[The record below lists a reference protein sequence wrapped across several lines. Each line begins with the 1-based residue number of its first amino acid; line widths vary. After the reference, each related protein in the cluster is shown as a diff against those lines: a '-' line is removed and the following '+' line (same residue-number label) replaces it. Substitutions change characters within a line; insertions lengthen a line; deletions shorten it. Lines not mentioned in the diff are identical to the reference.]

1 MTARIVE
8 DARLIRK
15 HIREA
20 EAVTDEAMIACSKLK
35 QVILKARQ
43 NPEVG
48 VSACQKAMLRLM
60 QAEQQA
66 LAMSTNL
73 LRVHEELN
81 KESRVYMAPEDG
93 DDVTYI
99 SPSAIEPAA
108 DLATGTDDRTAIDSG
123 MDKAFA

>member
-8 DARLIRK
+8 DARTIRK

-35 QVILKARQ
+35 QVILRARQ

-48 VSACQKAMLRLM
+48 VDAAQKAMVRLL
-60 QAEQQA
+60 QVEQQA

-81 KESRVYMAPEDG
+81 KVGREYMGPEQDG
-93 DDVTYI
+93 ETHI
-99 SPSAIEPAA
+99 SPSAVELAA
-108 DLATGTDDRTAIDSG
+108 DRVLA
-123 MDKAFA
+123 

>member
-1 MTARIVE
+1 MSARILE
-8 DARLIRK
+8 DAQLIRK

-35 QVILKARQ
+35 QVILRARQ
-43 NPEVG
+43 NPDVG
-48 VSACQKAMLRLM
+48 VDAAQKAMLRLL

-81 KESRVYMAPEDG
+81 KVSRIYMAPEEG
-93 DDVTYI
+93 GEETYI

-108 DLATGTDDRTAIDSG
+108 DQVLA
-123 MDKAFA
+123 

>member
-1 MTARIVE
+1 MTARILE
-8 DARLIRK
+8 DARNIRK

-35 QVILKARQ
+35 QIILTARQ

-48 VSACQKAMLRLM
+48 VDACQKAMLRLM

-81 KESRVYMAPEDG
+81 KVGREYMGPGSDDPE
-93 DDVTYI
+93 TYI
-99 SPSAIEPAA
+99 SPSAIEESVDRVPA
-108 DLATGTDDRTAIDSG
+108 
-123 MDKAFA
+123 

>member
-1 MTARIVE
+1 MSARILE
-8 DARLIRK
+8 DAQLIRK

-20 EAVTDEAMIACSKLK
+20 EAVTDEAMLACSKLK

-43 NPEVG
+43 NPDVG
-48 VSACQKAMLRLM
+48 VDAGQRVMMRLL

-81 KESRVYMAPEDG
+81 KVSREYMGPSSGDG
-93 DDVTYI
+93 ETYI
-99 SPSAIEPAA
+99 SPSAIAEPA
-108 DLATGTDDRTAIDSG
+108 TPVTA
-123 MDKAFA
+123 

>member
-8 DARLIRK
+8 DARNIRK

-48 VSACQKAMLRLM
+48 VDAAQKAMVRLM

-81 KESRVYMAPEDG
+81 KVGREYMGPDSDPE
-93 DDVTYI
+93 TYI

-108 DLATGTDDRTAIDSG
+108 DNVLA
-123 MDKAFA
+123 

>member
-1 MTARIVE
+1 MSARIVE

-20 EAVTDEAMIACSKLK
+20 EAVTDEAMLACSKLK
-35 QVILKARQ
+35 QVILRARQ
-43 NPEVG
+43 NPDVG
-48 VSACQKAMLRLM
+48 VDAAQKAMVRLL

-81 KESRVYMAPEDG
+81 KVSRIYMSPEEG
-93 DDVTYI
+93 GDVTYI

-108 DLATGTDDRTAIDSG
+108 DKVLA
-123 MDKAFA
+123 

>member
-8 DARLIRK
+8 DAALIRK

-43 NPEVG
+43 NPDVG
-48 VSACQKAMLRLM
+48 VDAAQKAMLRLL

-81 KESRVYMAPEDG
+81 KVSREYMGPGGEAGE
-93 DDVTYI
+93 TYI
-99 SPSAIEPAA
+99 SPSAIETPQPALV
-108 DLATGTDDRTAIDSG
+108 D
-123 MDKAFA
+123 

>member
-1 MTARIVE
+1 MSARIVE

-20 EAVTDEAMIACSKLK
+20 EAVTDEAMLACSKLK
-35 QVILKARQ
+35 QVILRARQ
-43 NPEVG
+43 NPDVG
-48 VSACQKAMLRLM
+48 VDAAQKAMVRLL

-81 KESRVYMAPEDG
+81 KVSRVYMSPEEGG
-93 DDVTYI
+93 DETHI

-108 DLATGTDDRTAIDSG
+108 DKVLA
-123 MDKAFA
+123 

>member
-1 MTARIVE
+1 MPSRVAE
-8 DARLIRK
+8 DAQLIRK

-20 EAVTDEAMIACSKLK
+20 EAVTDEAMMACAKLK
-35 QVILKARQ
+35 QVILAARQ

-48 VSACQKAMLRLM
+48 VDAAQKAMIRLL

-81 KESRVYMAPEDG
+81 KVSREYMGPGDG
-93 DDVTYI
+93 GNETTI
-99 SPSAIEPAA
+99 SPSAIERA
-108 DLATGTDDRTAIDSG
+108 DLVPAT
-123 MDKAFA
+123 

>member
-1 MTARIVE
+1 MSATKFATKSVRIVE
-8 DARLIRK
+8 DARNIRK

-20 EAVTDEAMIACSKLK
+20 EAVTDEAMLACSKLK
-35 QVILKARQ
+35 QVILTARQ

-48 VSACQKAMLRLM
+48 VDACQKAMLRLL

-81 KESRVYMAPEDG
+81 KVSREYMGPGSG
-93 DDVTYI
+93 DEETLI
-99 SPSAIEPAA
+99 SPSAIEERAVPV
-108 DLATGTDDRTAIDSG
+108 TA
-123 MDKAFA
+123 

>member
-8 DARLIRK
+8 DAQTIRK

-48 VSACQKAMLRLM
+48 VDAAQKAMVRLL

-73 LRVHEELN
+73 LRVHEELS
-81 KESRVYMAPEDG
+81 KVGKVYMAPEESG
-93 DDVTYI
+93 DVTYI
-99 SPSAIEPAA
+99 TPSAIEPAA
-108 DLATGTDDRTAIDSG
+108 DKVLA
-123 MDKAFA
+123 

>member
-1 MTARIVE
+1 MSVRIVE
-8 DARLIRK
+8 DARNIRK

-35 QVILKARQ
+35 QVILTARQ
-43 NPEVG
+43 NPDVG
-48 VSACQKAMLRLM
+48 VDACQKAMLRLM

-81 KESRVYMAPEDG
+81 KVSRVYISPEDG
-93 DDVTYI
+93 GDTTNI
-99 SPSAIEPAA
+99 SPSAIEPTA
-108 DLATGTDDRTAIDSG
+108 DRV
-123 MDKAFA
+123 FA

>member
-35 QVILKARQ
+35 QVILTARQ
-43 NPEVG
+43 NPDVG
-48 VSACQKAMLRLM
+48 VDACQKAMLRLM

-73 LRVHEELN
+73 LRVHEELS
-81 KESRVYMAPEDG
+81 KAGRVYMAPEG
-93 DDVTYI
+93 DDEITYI
-99 SPSAIEPAA
+99 SPSAIEPSA
-108 DLATGTDDRTAIDSG
+108 AIDA
-123 MDKAFA
+123 DKAIA

>member
-1 MTARIVE
+1 MSERILE
-8 DARLIRK
+8 DAQLIRK

-35 QVILKARQ
+35 QVILRARQ

-48 VSACQKAMLRLM
+48 VDAAQKAMLRLM

-81 KESRVYMAPEDG
+81 KVSREYMGPGQEEG
-93 DDVTYI
+93 ETYI
-99 SPSAIEPAA
+99 APSAIEEPAVPV
-108 DLATGTDDRTAIDSG
+108 TA
-123 MDKAFA
+123 

>member
-1 MTARIVE
+1 MSARIVE
-8 DARLIRK
+8 DAQTIRK

-35 QVILKARQ
+35 QLILKARQ
-43 NPEVG
+43 NPEINVDAG
-48 VSACQKAMLRLM
+48 QKAMVRLL

-81 KESRVYMAPEDG
+81 KVGREYMGPETEG
-93 DDVTYI
+93 ETHI
-99 SPSAIEPAA
+99 SPSAIESAPA
-108 DLATGTDDRTAIDSG
+108 LANA
-123 MDKAFA
+123 

>member
-8 DARLIRK
+8 DAQSIRK

-35 QVILKARQ
+35 QMILKARQ

-48 VSACQKAMLRLM
+48 VDAAQKAMVRLL

-66 LAMSTNL
+66 MSMSTNL

-81 KESRVYMAPEDG
+81 KVSREYMMPEDG
-93 DDVTYI
+93 GDTTHI

-108 DLATGTDDRTAIDSG
+108 DKALA
-123 MDKAFA
+123 